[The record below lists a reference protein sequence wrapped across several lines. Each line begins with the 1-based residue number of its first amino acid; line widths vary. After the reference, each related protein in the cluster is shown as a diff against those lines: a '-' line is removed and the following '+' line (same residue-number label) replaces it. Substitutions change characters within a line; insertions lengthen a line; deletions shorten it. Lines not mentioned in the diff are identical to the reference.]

1 MSLQDV
7 PQLTF
12 DFLPDLSVVVQ
23 PGEGQI
29 TSDAG
34 LLPLA
39 QADARLRYTQRLA
52 ACLTDGRQDPEHSLL
67 EMLRQRLYGIL
78 ADYEDCNDHDRLRD
92 DPLFKLVAGRVPDDG
107 PLASQPTLSRFEN
120 AVDPFALE
128 RLVEFLTVTGVE
140 RLRHKHGGQLPP
152 QITLDLDA
160 TDDETHGQQQLSFFH
175 GYYDQ
180 WQYFPLVVSEPVTK
194 HIFHPWLRPGAVHAA
209 HAADESLEAVAAH
222 LQAARP
228 DVQIHIRGDSGFG
241 VPWMYDVC
249 ERNGWTYTFGIATNE
264 RLKAAAQP
272 LLDEAVRRYAET
284 GEKQRLFAFF
294 AYQAQSWDH
303 PRTVIA
309 KAECQAA
316 GTNLRF
322 VVTNLP
328 VSSAAHAEERYDD
341 YVQRGT
347 SEQRLDELKNG
358 LRADRLSCH
367 RFCANFWRLVLHT
380 AAYNLLNWVRDDPQL
395 PEELRAAQPAT
406 WRSKL
411 IKVAATVVQSTRRVL
426 VQLAA
431 QWPFWDHYWAVGK
444 RSLQLQPAG
453 P

>member
-1 MSLQDV
+1 VL
-7 PQLTF
+7 
-12 DFLPDLSVVVQ
+12 
-23 PGEGQI
+23 
-29 TSDAG
+29 
-34 LLPLA
+34 
-39 QADARLRYTQRLA
+39 
-52 ACLTDGRQDPEHSLL
+52 
-67 EMLRQRLYGIL
+67 
-78 ADYEDCNDHDRLRD
+78 
-92 DPLFKLVAGRVPDDG
+92 
-107 PLASQPTLSRFEN
+107 
-120 AVDPFALE
+120 
-128 RLVEFLTVTGVE
+128 
-140 RLRHKHGGQLPP
+140 
-152 QITLDLDA
+152 
-160 TDDETHGQQQLSFFH
+160 
-175 GYYDQ
+175 
-180 WQYFPLVVSEPVTK
+180 
-194 HIFHPWLRPGAVHAA
+194 
-209 HAADESLEAVAAH
+209 
-222 LQAARP
+222 
-228 DVQIHIRGDSGFG
+228 
-241 VPWMYDVC
+241 
-249 ERNGWTYTFGIATNE
+249 
-264 RLKAAAQP
+264 
-272 LLDEAVRRYAET
+272 
-284 GEKQRLFAFF
+284 
-294 AYQAQSWDH
+294 
-303 PRTVIA
+303 A

-347 SEQRLDELKNG
+347 REQRLDELKNG

-380 AAYNLLNWVRDDPQL
+380 AAYNLLNWVRDDPQV